1 MGEENVR
8 NNQNASERVVRELTE
23 WAGNDP
29 RFISNDRLRAFL
41 MRNGKLDHSEFVAL
55 KQYYLVEKKYSRRIF
70 SDIEETSDIEEK
82 QVQPKST
89 KQIPH
94 LRVFTD
100 AMKLKRYAHKTIKNY
115 TNTLKSLNNYCLREY
130 DHDITNLDYEKIK
143 KYFLYIIEERDLSRS
158 YVMNLRSALKIY
170 MNSILNK
177 NISFDFIQ
185 RTRRS
190 KHLPTVLSH
199 EEIHKIL
206 SYINNLKHRIMI
218 SLLYSSGLRVSEV
231 TSLKCKD
238 IDINNLSITVRQG
251 KGNKDRLTVFSES
264 LLSDLKSF
272 LVGKEPDDYVFTS
285 GWQSRQKLSIRS
297 LQAVFARALKR
308 SGVQK
313 KATCH
318 DLRHSFATHLH
329 EAGTDIRHIQKLLGH
344 ENLDTTMIYTKVS
357 RPGLLDIKSPF

>member
-1 MGEENVR
+1 MSDENVR
-8 NNQNASERVVRELTE
+8 DDQNVAYGVVRELID

-29 RFISNDRLRAFL
+29 MFISNDRLKAFL
-41 MRNGKLDHSEFVAL
+41 LRSGKLNNRELEAL
-55 KQYYLVEKKYSRRIF
+55 KNYYLVEKKYSRRIF
-70 SDIEETSDIEEK
+70 SEIEKIASTDEE
-82 QVQPKST
+82 PKKYKSA

-94 LRVFTD
+94 LKVFTD
-100 AMKLKRYAHKTIKNY
+100 AMKLKRYAHRTIKNY
-115 TNTLKSLNNYCLREY
+115 INTLKSLNSYCLIEY
-130 DHDITNLDYEKIK
+130 GHDITRLDYDKVR
-143 KYFLYIIEERDLSRS
+143 KYFLYIIGDRGLSRS
-158 YVMNLRSALKIY
+158 YVMNLQSALKIY
-170 MNSILNK
+170 LNGVLHK
-177 NISFDFIQ
+177 GISFDFIQ

-199 EEIHKIL
+199 NEIQSIL
-206 SYINNLKHRIMI
+206 GSITNVKHRLMI

-238 IDINNLSITVRQG
+238 IDINHLSITIRQG

-264 LLSDLKSF
+264 LVSDLKSF
-272 LVGKEPDDYVFTS
+272 LVGKEPGDFVFTS

-297 LQAVFARALKR
+297 LQSVFARALKR

-357 RPGLLDIKSPF
+357 RPGLLDIKSPL